1 MLTLT
6 QHRLFRSSFKN
17 SSDGKR
23 VHIETKDQ
31 DENVRSL
38 ALLSI
43 SFVFICTKLK
53 ERKPPKKTNFKVL
66 FWLASHKRNMNDN
79 RGLGVVRVKP
89 LGAGGGGGER
99 SSVTGVSTV
108 SYGNNSINVGSKS
121 YSYPKMV
128 IGPEVEQE
136 ALFNEFMPSRIQGFF
151 DGFNVNV
158 IAYGQTG
165 SGKTHTMFG
174 TPGILRD
181 AALGKFGHEVTPNYG
196 LFPRGMIAIFKML
209 KSVRAENPGKSYVL
223 TCSAVELSAMG
234 DEDMFGKDYGAKR
247 KFDNSMYGFAGGVA
261 LDNAETPPKLYGM
274 TQLILEQ
281 EEDLLRAFGA
291 LSTRN
296 TAGTEMNDSSS
307 RSQCFAFLCLY
318 VHDEAS
324 DTVQQS
330 RFQFCDLAGSE
341 RMVNAHG
348 SHNWKQGGMEAING
362 LMTNYSLM
370 MLGQCVVDLVSE
382 RKKGKQMRAFRA
394 YKVNLIPL
402 LSESLSGNALTALFV
417 CISQAEANVS
427 QSKFSMDFGKNF
439 SRLTIKRKRVKPVNR
454 KEVLKQIKH
463 DYEHGKH
470 HLKRPP
476 SDKYKAMRKARA
488 FECLQL
494 LQVYS
499 RLVVD

>member
-209 KSVRAENPGKSYVL
+209 K
-223 TCSAVELSAMG
+223 
-234 DEDMFGKDYGAKR
+234 
-247 KFDNSMYGFAGGVA
+247 
-261 LDNAETPPKLYGM
+261 
-274 TQLILEQ
+274 
-281 EEDLLRAFGA
+281 
-291 LSTRN
+291 
-296 TAGTEMNDSSS
+296 
-307 RSQCFAFLCLY
+307 
-318 VHDEAS
+318 
-324 DTVQQS
+324 
-330 RFQFCDLAGSE
+330 
-341 RMVNAHG
+341 
-348 SHNWKQGGMEAING
+348 
-362 LMTNYSLM
+362 
-370 MLGQCVVDLVSE
+370 
-382 RKKGKQMRAFRA
+382 
-394 YKVNLIPL
+394 
-402 LSESLSGNALTALFV
+402 
-417 CISQAEANVS
+417 
-427 QSKFSMDFGKNF
+427 
-439 SRLTIKRKRVKPVNR
+439 
-454 KEVLKQIKH
+454 
-463 DYEHGKH
+463 
-470 HLKRPP
+470 
-476 SDKYKAMRKARA
+476 
-488 FECLQL
+488 
-494 LQVYS
+494 
-499 RLVVD
+499 